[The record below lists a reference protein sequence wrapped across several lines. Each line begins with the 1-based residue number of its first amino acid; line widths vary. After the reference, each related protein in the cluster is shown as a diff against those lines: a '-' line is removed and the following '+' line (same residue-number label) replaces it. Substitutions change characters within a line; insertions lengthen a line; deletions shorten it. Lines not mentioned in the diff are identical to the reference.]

1 MTQIDIPNS
10 PGLFI
15 SRWRE
20 KGPVDLEQLIL
31 WKEEM
36 ELECWLMIAE
46 AALYLDAAELLFIVD
61 QQLTPAEKATFSL
74 VRRRMLGDQNME
86 QAINDAIEIA
96 KSSETR
102 DLKLEGR
109 LRMERG
115 LSRFEADDLEGAEE
129 DLTWSEIRLKSVAK
143 ASRDHDLA
151 LLNKAAFHMAVGAPL
166 MALNVYAEITR
177 DGDHANET
185 IAISRLGAS
194 RIRASIGHMFDAVR
208 HAWNAHE
215 HAIKAYQTNM
225 AIEAGTLFIEL
236 SLENISADAERMHSQ
251 IKKAKPRS
259 GTDKEPQLNVNIKD
273 IEDVFM
279 WCYSKL
285 PKLNSGEQRPD
296 LRAMV
301 SIAMKIDKLELFE
314 KLLCEPD
321 EIEDPMLVAIIQ
333 AVITDEEMKKKW
345 NERLT
350 ILTLV

>member
-215 HAIKAYQTNM
+215 HAIKAYQTHM

-236 SLENISADAERMHSQ
+236 SLENISADAERVHSQ
-251 IKKAKPRS
+251 IKKATPRS
-259 GTDKEPQLNVNIKD
+259 GTDKAPQLNVNIKD